1 MSKAIG
7 LLEKLIQALDL
18 SKECR
23 HMYLQILDAA
33 KINMPFKTYS
43 TMRNNQQSYLKF
55 GSSQISFSIDEEQ
68 SQRFRL
74 ELDYEGAS
82 IHMGP
87 NGPCFELIYLLDMGY
102 EGWIGYRFT
111 FV

>member
-1 MSKAIG
+1 
-7 LLEKLIQALDL
+7 
-18 SKECR
+18 
-23 HMYLQILDAA
+23 
-33 KINMPFKTYS
+33 MPFKTYS
-43 TMRNNQQSYLKF
+43 TMRNNWQSYLKF

-87 NGPCFELIYLLDMGY
+87 NVPALSS
-102 EGWIGYRFT
+102 FT
-111 FV
+111 FLTWVMRVGLAIGSLLCERVFW